1 MRSTRGAFLRGFNC
15 QKQATAETET
25 KTESQTMKATLKFTL
40 LLGAAVATM
49 NVAAIAGPGPLWPH
63 GYPKR
68 VNTKEEAADC
78 CKARARVALACPD
91 CKTTAVGKNGKG
103 IMAWFKPDSTHDCS
117 GCGGRITVK
126 YSASGKG
133 APYGTYK
140 HVCSKC
146 GKDSPY
152 VCTDHK
158 KA

>member
-1 MRSTRGAFLRGFNC
+1 
-15 QKQATAETET
+15 
-25 KTESQTMKATLKFTL
+25 MKSTLKLTL

-49 NVAAIAGPGPLWPH
+49 NVAAVAGPGPQNFPRRI
-63 GYPKR
+63 K
-68 VNTKEEAADC
+68 TKEEAADC

-91 CKTTAVGKNGKG
+91 CKTTEVGKNEKG

-117 GCGGRITVK
+117 GCGGKITVK
-126 YSASGKG
+126 QSVSGKG
-133 APYGTYK
+133 ATYGTYT

-158 KA
+158 KT